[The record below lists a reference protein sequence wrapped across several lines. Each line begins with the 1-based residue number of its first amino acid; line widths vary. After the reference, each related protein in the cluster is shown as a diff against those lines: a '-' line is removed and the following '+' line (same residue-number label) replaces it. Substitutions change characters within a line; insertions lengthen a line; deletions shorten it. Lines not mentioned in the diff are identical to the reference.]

1 MGITV
6 YKMWDTAGDD
16 LVRDS
21 HAALDGTVVDS
32 EESFEAAY
40 VDKDGNT
47 QVMSVEQPAA
57 SEAASFD
64 VNCRCNLIPFIDR
77 EEAEKESERRTDKD
91 NPSEL

>member
-1 MGITV
+1 M
-6 YKMWDTAGDD
+6 
-16 LVRDS
+16 
-21 HAALDGTVVDS
+21 
-32 EESFEAAY
+32 
-40 VDKDGNT
+40 DKDGNT

-91 NPSEL
+91 NPREW